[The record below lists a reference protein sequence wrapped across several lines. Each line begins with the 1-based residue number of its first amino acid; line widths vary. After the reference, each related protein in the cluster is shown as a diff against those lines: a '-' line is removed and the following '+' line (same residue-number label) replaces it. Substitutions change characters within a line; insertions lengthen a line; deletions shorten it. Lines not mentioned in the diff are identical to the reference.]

1 MKVAHSLSTA
11 RAVVLALS
19 VLCGCASTLPPAPPP
34 PPPAPAVP
42 ATRFV
47 AAPVFDDAEED
58 EWVGSYEGVA
68 DIYLAEEDSWQRGVA
83 IQLFVQRDGQ
93 HLRILGQLALAASRH
108 SFYVGDVE
116 AGAEPML
123 SGEYADGDSRYA
135 YSLVR
140 SDDVLKGF
148 VKMHL
153 RADASAAFVP
163 GDEWHVDVQR
173 RALTD
178 LR

>member
-1 MKVAHSLSTA
+1 MGCVI
-11 RAVVLALS
+11 VLALF
-19 VLCGCASTLPPAPPP
+19 VLCSCATTNPPAPSPP
-34 PPPAPAVP
+34 SPAVP

-47 AAPVFDDAEED
+47 AAPVFDDVDQD

-68 DIYLAEEDSWQRGVA
+68 DIYLAEEDSWQRGVS
-83 IQLFVQRDGQ
+83 IELFVQRDGQ
-93 HLRILGQLALAASRH
+93 RLRILGQMALAASRH

-116 AGAEPML
+116 ADEESML

-140 SDDVLKGF
+140 SDDAMKGF

-153 RADASAAFVP
+153 RADASAAFIP

>member
-34 PPPAPAVP
+34 PPPAVP

-116 AGAEPML
+116 AGAEPIMTVRTQDVSIL
-123 SGEYADGDSRYA
+123 ARR
-135 YSLVR
+135 SLRPSTMEIMV
-140 SDDVLKGF
+140 GT
-148 VKMHL
+148 
-153 RADASAAFVP
+153 
-163 GDEWHVDVQR
+163 DEITVQR
-173 RALTD
+173 NRAIASI
-178 LR
+178 